1 MDNKKFNGDRLKA
14 ARIYRGYTV
23 AELADKLSLQRQ
35 TVSMYENNKI
45 STPEYTI
52 IQSMGRE
59 LGFPVDYFLQTDCVS
74 VKMGSTYFRSL
85 LTTSKKYRNEQI
97 ERINFIAQ
105 LFSFISEYVDFP
117 KTRLPQYTGNDPEDA
132 AAFLRSQWNIGEK
145 PIENIIY
152 LVEENG
158 ILVSN
163 FKAESN
169 YVDAFSQLIDIDGD
183 SKYLIGYSDNK
194 TTAAR
199 IHFDIAHELGHI
211 LLHEWSE
218 DVDMLTKDEFK
229 EIENQAHAFAGA
241 FLLPRDAFL
250 KDLGAYGNN
259 IDYYCEL
266 KKKWRVSISAMIRRA
281 YSLGA
286 ISQFSYQQMMRL
298 MQKRGIK
305 KFEPLDDVLTT
316 ASPTLFHTAVNML
329 LDQGVFTAKEFV
341 QSISSDSSLSLTSCE
356 IESLLG
362 LPDGMLHYEEKQ
374 PEHRLNL
381 RLLK

>member
-1 MDNKKFNGDRLKA
+1 MENKKFNGDRLKT

-23 AELADKLSLQRQ
+23 AELAEKLSLQRQ

-45 STPEYTI
+45 STPEYSV
-52 IQSMGRE
+52 IQNMGKE
-59 LGFPVDYFLQTDCVS
+59 LGFPIEFFLQPNCVS

-85 LTTSKKYRNEQI
+85 LTTSKKYRSEQI
-97 ERINFIAQ
+97 ERINLIAQ
-105 LFSFISEYVDFP
+105 VFSFISEYIDFP
-117 KTRLPQYTGNDPEDA
+117 GTKLPRYTGNDPEEA
-132 AAFLRSQWNIGEK
+132 AMLLRSEWEIGEK

-158 ILVSN
+158 IFVSS

-169 YVDAFSQLIDIDGD
+169 CVDAFSQLIDIDGD
-183 SKYLIGYSDNK
+183 SKYIIGYSDNK

-218 DVDMLTKDEFK
+218 DVDALSKEEFK
-229 EIENQAHAFAGA
+229 DIEHQAHAFAVA

-250 KDLGAYGNN
+250 KDLGIYGNN

-281 YSLGA
+281 YNLGA

-305 KFEPLDDVLTT
+305 KFEPLDDILTT
-316 ASPTLFHTAVNML
+316 AEPTLFYTAVNIL

-341 QSISSDSSLSLTSCE
+341 QGLSIDCSLSLTSCE

-362 LPDGMLHYEEKQ
+362 LPKGMLFYEDKV